1 MRRGDGGNNWM
12 DLSYMGIYKIIQET
26 ISAIPQQSVPR
37 ILFLWMFLSHNL
49 KKKPTTVSELRKTK
63 CD

>member
-1 MRRGDGGNNWM
+1 M